1 MRGSAEAPMKGRQG
15 PGSKVNTEQKSSESS
30 ASMTGLR
37 RPEPTLP
44 AATVNTTFDFEE
56 GLHTQ
61 VHLRNLNSPQR
72 RKLAFSHNHRSAVAV
87 LEEAAGVSTML
98 DFQMRT
104 MANRRRAGSAGLW
117 HGASGN
123 CLRVGQRGACEGGGG
138 CNDGEELIVRRSTP
152 PANRDQR
159 ATKDDKNL
167 AWDSAGY

>member
-61 VHLRNLNSPQR
+61 VQLLST
-72 RKLAFSHNHRSAVAV
+72 FAV
-87 LEEAAGVSTML
+87 
-98 DFQMRT
+98 
-104 MANRRRAGSAGLW
+104 
-117 HGASGN
+117 
-123 CLRVGQRGACEGGGG
+123 
-138 CNDGEELIVRRSTP
+138 
-152 PANRDQR
+152 
-159 ATKDDKNL
+159 
-167 AWDSAGY
+167 